1 MSARS
6 LAATAVFLVAAT
18 SAGWFDGDSGSQRR
32 QQQQQQ
38 RRQQQQQQRDLYAVL
53 GVDESATDAEIKKAY
68 RRLSVKHHPDKGGD
82 TAAFKELTSA
92 YEVLSDGERRALYD
106 VGGMSAVEKGAGGR
120 DMFGRSTGV
129 PKGSLAQKQN
139 A

>member
-1 MSARS
+1 M
-6 LAATAVFLVAAT
+6 TVAAT
-18 SAGWFDGDSGSQRR
+18 SAGWFDGDSGQR
-32 QQQQQQ
+32 Q
-38 RRQQQQQQRDLYAVL
+38 QQQQQQRDLYAVL

-82 TAAFKELTSA
+82 AAAFKELTSA

-129 PKGSLAQKQN
+129 PKGCWPRS
-139 A
+139 

>member
-1 MSARS
+1 MATRDSWHPSAKMTPS
-6 LAATAVFLVAAT
+6 KVDAYELLGLASREA
-18 SAGWFDGDSGSQRR
+18 S
-32 QQQQQQ
+32 
-38 RRQQQQQQRDLYAVL
+38 
-53 GVDESATDAEIKKAY
+53 DAEIKKAY

-82 TAAFKELTSA
+82 AAAFKELTSA

-129 PKGSLAQKQN
+129 PKGCWPRS
-139 A
+139 